1 MPSQDGVRQTA
12 RTCYAIFQG
21 MEHRWGDRFG
31 VDILVRLGT
40 KPYAVRTGR
49 LTDLSM
55 SGGHIKISMDLR
67 LLSRVQ
73 VALVLPG
80 RFSQAT
86 PVISAYVARRERD
99 GIGVEWCDFAPPAVV
114 HLLRLPALQRRSHR
128 HCAQPPDPVL
138 KHGT

>member
-1 MPSQDGVRQTA
+1 MPSFR
-12 RTCYAIFQG
+12 I
-21 MEHRWGDRFG
+21 MEHRWGERFG

-55 SGGHIKISMDLR
+55 SGGHIKISLDLR

-80 RFSQAT
+80 RFSHAT
-86 PVISAYVARRERD
+86 PLIGAYVARRHRE
-99 GIGVEWCDFAPPAVV
+99 GVGVEWCDFAPPAVV
-114 HLLRLPALQRRSHR
+114 DLLRSPAIHRRSHLHR
-128 HCAQPPDPVL
+128 MHPRDPAL